1 MFSIGR
7 TPGSSRVYQTV
18 SSPPCESPFAA
29 IAAMSDIQRWG
40 LVGTRAED
48 IQQSL
53 KRLQILH
60 FQIQRSIHLL
70 ALMTAL

>member
-48 IQQSL
+48 IQQPRNKKEPVTKAADPPL
-53 KRLQILH
+53 PDP
-60 FQIQRSIHLL
+60 
-70 ALMTAL
+70 